1 MKETNQ
7 KCHIYSSISQRSRI
21 DELTELKADYFETE
35 SHYVAKAGL
44 ELDISQELMG
54 QRSYFHGCSFYL
66 ESDEHILEQDHY
78 CCATAITPQDTCGAV
93 ILTIVK
99 CTV

>member
-1 MKETNQ
+1 M
-7 KCHIYSSISQRSRI
+7 SSISQRFRI
-21 DELTELKADYFETE
+21 DQLTELKADYFETD
-35 SHYVAKAGL
+35 SHYAAEAGL

-54 QRSYFHGCSFYL
+54 QRSDFHGCRFYL
-66 ESDEHILEQDHY
+66 GSDEHILEQDPY
-78 CCATAITPQDTCGAV
+78 CCATAITPQATCGAV